1 MTAKILDGLAL
12 AKKIKDDVKEEV
24 LDLVKK
30 GYSKPKLVVLMVG
43 NNYSSQKYV
52 NHKIKACEYCGIDSE
67 IIKLDENIS
76 EEKLNQKIEEL
87 NNNQDIHG
95 ILVQFPLP
103 KPIRK
108 RDIML
113 KISYKKDVDGFNPL
127 NMGRLAQDNAD
138 VQACTPLGIMRL
150 LSEYNISC
158 EGKHAVIIGRS
169 QIVGRPMALML
180 LNERAVITITHRY
193 VNNLEYFTKLG
204 DIVISATGRPKS
216 ITANMIKDGAICID
230 VGISQD
236 ENGKL
241 SGDFDFEQVSRK
253 ASWITPVPGG
263 VGPMTVAM
271 LMFNQL
277 QVYKKYALGI
287 EE

>member
-1 MTAKILDGLAL
+1 MAAKILDGSSL
-12 AKKIKDDVKEEV
+12 AKKIKDQIKQEIITLIE
-24 LDLVKK
+24 K
-30 GYSKPKLVVLMVG
+30 GFSKPKLVVLMVG

-52 NHKIKACEYCGIDSE
+52 THKIKACEYCGIDSE
-67 IIKLDENIS
+67 IIRLDENIT
-76 EEKLNQKIEEL
+76 EEELDIKIDEL
-87 NNNQDIHG
+87 NNNPSIHG

-113 KISYKKDVDGFNPL
+113 KISYQKDVDGFNPL

-138 VQACTPLGIMRL
+138 VQACTPFGIMKL
-150 LSEYNISC
+150 LDEYNISC

-180 LNERAVITITHRY
+180 LNEKAVITITHRY
-193 VNNLEYFTKLG
+193 ISDLKYFTKLG

-216 ITANMIKDGAICID
+216 ITADMIKDGAICID
-230 VGISQD
+230 VGISQN
-236 ENGKL
+236 EKGKL
-241 SGDFDFEQVSRK
+241 SGDFDFDEVSKK

-271 LMFNQL
+271 LMYNQL
-277 QVYKKYALGI
+277 QVYKKYAI
-287 EE
+287 KIID